1 MPSLQAILEN
11 LEPKHEAKELEE
23 LSSLVISSGKNV
35 VGPLWNVWEQTNLHA
50 YEHAISS
57 WLISRV
63 ANLESGRLLNS

>member
-23 LSSLVISSGKNV
+23 LSWLVINSGKNV

-57 WLISRV
+57 
-63 ANLESGRLLNS
+63 